1 MSEKNETGSGVHGA
15 KGSGP
20 ETGTTEPQTPG
31 TPPVQTS
38 GHDREIRQAKLA
50 KLREAGVNP
59 YAYKWDRTHT
69 NAKAV
74 EEFERV
80 QNSESRVQNSES
92 SGAGSKE
99 ALSGQGQS
107 PAPGAPQSG
116 TAPMPAPVPVF
127 EVRVAGRLMSRR
139 EHGKTQFAH
148 IQDETG
154 KLQLYLRKDMLGEQA
169 FANLSLLDLGDFV
182 GGRGEMF
189 RTKTGEVTVNVKELV
204 LLTKSL
210 HPLPEKFHGL
220 TDVEMRY
227 RQRYVDLIVNQESR
241 QVLIN
246 RTRITALVRRF
257 LAERGFVEVET
268 PILQP
273 IYGGAAARPFETFYN
288 VLEQKMFMRISDELY
303 LKRLI
308 VGGLEKVFEIGKD
321 FRNEGLDRTHN
332 PEFTQMEAY
341 WAYADYNDMMALV
354 EELFKFLA
362 MEICG
367 KTEIPFGDHIVDL
380 GRPWQRMKFVDTL
393 AARIEADPMKLSVP
407 MLKKV
412 AARFNVQTGEDTS
425 RAKLLDK
432 LFSELIQDH
441 IIDPTFVMD
450 HPKITTPLAKSH
462 RDNPEL
468 VERFEPVICGME
480 LGNAFSELNDP
491 AEQRQRFEEGVA
503 LNEEFATVDE
513 DYCTALEFGM
523 PPTGGLGLG
532 IDRMAMLL
540 TNSPTIR
547 DVILFPQLRPMK
559 D

>member
-1 MSEKNETGSGVHGA
+1 MSEKKETGSGVQGA
-15 KGSGP
+15 KRSGSEPGTVRQGP
-20 ETGTTEPQTPG
+20 PRPTPEPQDPRTPV
-31 TPPVQTS
+31 VQTS
-38 GHDREIRQAKLA
+38 GHDREIRLAKLA

-74 EEFERV
+74 AAFEEMGSGV
-80 QNSESRVQNSES
+80 QGSTGPGSETGTPEPQT
-92 SGAGSKE
+92 
-99 ALSGQGQS
+99 
-107 PAPGAPQSG
+107 PGTPCLD
-116 TAPMPAPVPVF
+116 
-127 EVRVAGRLMSRR
+127 VRVAGRLMSRR

-154 KLQLYLRKDMLGEQA
+154 KLQLYLRKDTLGEQA

-182 GGRGEMF
+182 GARGEMF

-220 TDVEMRY
+220 TDVEIRY

-241 QVLIN
+241 QVLLN
-246 RTRITALVRRF
+246 RTKVTSLVRRF
-257 LAERGFVEVET
+257 LSERGFAEVET

-332 PEFTQMEAY
+332 SEFTQMELY
-341 WAYADYNDMMALV
+341 WAYVDYNDLLVLV

-362 MEICG
+362 TEVCG
-367 KTEIPFGDHIVDL
+367 KTEIPFGDHIVDF

-393 AARIEADPMKLSVP
+393 AARIEADPMKFSMP

-412 AARFNVQTGEDTS
+412 AARFNVQTTEDIS

-468 VERFEPVICGME
+468 VERFEPVVCGME

-532 IDRMAMLL
+532 IDRIAMLL
-540 TNSPTIR
+540 TNSQTIR
-547 DVILFPQLRPMK
+547 DVILFPQLRPQK
-559 D
+559 E

>member
-1 MSEKNETGSGVHGA
+1 MSDNENTGPGVQGA
-15 KGSGP
+15 KGSGSNLRTP
-20 ETGTTEPQTPG
+20 EPQNPRTQPI
-31 TPPVQTS
+31 QTS
-38 GHDREIRQAKLA
+38 GNDREIRLAKLA

-69 NAKAV
+69 NAKAIA
-74 EEFERV
+74 EFEAGAKAACH
-80 QNSESRVQNSES
+80 SEEPGDEESRLSQKQGEIPRSARND
-92 SGAGSKE
+92 SG
-99 ALSGQGQS
+99 
-107 PAPGAPQSG
+107 G
-116 TAPMPAPVPVF
+116 TVPVF
-127 EVRVAGRLMSRR
+127 SVSVAGRLMSRR
-139 EHGKTQFAH
+139 EHGKTQFGH

-154 KLQLYLRKDMLGEQA
+154 KLQLYLRKDTLGEQA
-169 FANLSLLDLGDFV
+169 FANLGLLDLGDFV
-182 GGRGEMF
+182 GARGEMF
-189 RTKTGEVTVNVKELV
+189 RTKTGEATVNVKELV

-241 QVLIN
+241 QVLLN
-246 RTRITALVRRF
+246 RTRITVLVRRF
-257 LAERGFVEVET
+257 LSERGFAEVET

-332 PEFTQMEAY
+332 PEFTQMELY
-341 WAYADYNDMMALV
+341 WAYADYNDVLALV

-362 MEICG
+362 MEVCG
-367 KTEIPFGDHIVDL
+367 KTEIPFGDHIVDF

-393 AARIEADPMKLSVP
+393 AARIEADPMKLSMP

-412 AARFNVQTGEDTS
+412 AGRFNVQTTDDIS

-450 HPKITTPLAKSH
+450 HPKVTTPLAKSH

-468 VERFEPVICGME
+468 VERFEPVVCGME

-532 IDRMAMLL
+532 IDRIAMLL
-540 TNSPTIR
+540 TNSQTIR
-547 DVILFPQLRPMK
+547 DVILFPQLRPTK
-559 D
+559 DS

>member
-1 MSEKNETGSGVHGA
+1 MSENP
-15 KGSGP
+15 P
-20 ETGTTEPQTPG
+20 EQQ
-31 TPPVQTS
+31 PVQTS
-38 GHDREIRQAKLA
+38 GHDREIRLAKLA
-50 KLREAGVNP
+50 KLREAGVSP

-69 NAKAV
+69 NAEAV
-74 EEFERV
+74 AEFERV
-80 QNSESRVQNSES
+80 QNPESRVQNSET
-92 SGAGSKE
+92 SGAGLGHDPNSPGGNG
-99 ALSGQGQS
+99 SC
-107 PAPGAPQSG
+107 PAPI
-116 TAPMPAPVPVF
+116 

-139 EHGKTQFAH
+139 EHGKTQFGH

-154 KLQLYLRKDMLGEQA
+154 RLQLYLRKDTLGESA
-169 FANLSLLDLGDFV
+169 FEQLGLLDLGDFV
-182 GGRGEMF
+182 GVRGEMF

-220 TDVEMRY
+220 TDVETRY

-241 QVLIN
+241 QVLLN
-246 RTRITALVRRF
+246 RTKVTALVRRF
-257 LAERGFVEVET
+257 LSERGFVEVET

-273 IYGGAAARPFETFYN
+273 LYGGAAARPFETFYN

-332 PEFTQMEAY
+332 PEFTQMELY
-341 WAYADYNDMMALV
+341 WAYVDYSDVMALV

-362 MEICG
+362 MEVCG
-367 KTEIPFGDHIVDL
+367 KTEIPFGDHILDF

-393 AARIEADPMKLSVP
+393 EQRIEADPMKLSMP

-412 AARFNVQTGEDTS
+412 AARFNVQAGDDVS

-450 HPKITTPLAKSH
+450 HPKVTTPLAKSH

-468 VERFEPVICGME
+468 VERFEPVVCGME

-532 IDRMAMLL
+532 IDRIAMLL
-540 TNSPTIR
+540 TNSQAIR
-547 DVILFPQLRPMK
+547 DVILFPQLRPQK
-559 D
+559 EQ

>member
-1 MSEKNETGSGVHGA
+1 MSENHSTGPGVQGS

-20 ETGTTEPQTPG
+20 ETRTSEPQDPG
-31 TPPVQTS
+31 TPS
-38 GHDREIRQAKLA
+38 GSGRDREIRLAKLA

-59 YAYKWDRTHT
+59 YAYRWDRTHT
-69 NAKAV
+69 AAQAIT
-74 EEFERV
+74 EFETPGTG
-80 QNSESRVQNSES
+80 
-92 SGAGSKE
+92 SG
-99 ALSGQGQS
+99 GQGFKGS
-107 PAPGAPQSG
+107 GSDTGTPVGTGSGPTGTPEPPNPGTPSA
-116 TAPMPAPVPVF
+116 

-139 EHGKTQFAH
+139 EHGKTQFGH

-154 KLQLYLRKDMLGEQA
+154 RLQLYLRKDTLGEATFEQ
-169 FANLSLLDLGDFV
+169 LGLLDIGDFIGV
-182 GGRGEMF
+182 RGEMF

-220 TDVEMRY
+220 KDIETRY
-227 RQRYVDLIVNQESR
+227 RQRYVDLIVNPESR
-241 QVLIN
+241 QVLLA
-246 RTRITALVRRF
+246 RTKVTSLVRRF
-257 LAERGFVEVET
+257 LSERGFAEVET

-273 IYGGAAARPFETFYN
+273 MYGGAAARPFETFYN

-332 PEFTQMEAY
+332 PEFTQMELY
-341 WAYADYNDMMALV
+341 WAYADYNDVMTLV
-354 EELFKFLA
+354 EELFRFLA
-362 MEICG
+362 TEVCG
-367 KTEIPFGDHIVDL
+367 KTEIPFGDHLVDF
-380 GRPWQRMKFVDTL
+380 GRPWQRLKFVDTL
-393 AARIEADPMKLSVP
+393 AARIETDPLKLSMP
-407 MLKKV
+407 MLAKV
-412 AARFNVQTGEDTS
+412 AARFNVQAGDDVS

-450 HPKITTPLAKSH
+450 HPKVTTPLAKSH

-468 VERFEPVICGME
+468 VERFEPVVCGME

-491 AEQRQRFEEGVA
+491 VEQRRRFVEGVA
-503 LNEEFATVDE
+503 QNEEFATVDE

-532 IDRMAMLL
+532 IDRIAMLL
-540 TNSPTIR
+540 TNSQTIR
-547 DVILFPQLRPMK
+547 DVILFPQLRPLK

>member
-1 MSEKNETGSGVHGA
+1 MSENHSTGPGVGPSGPRQTVRGS

-20 ETGTTEPQTPG
+20 DTGTPEPQTPG
-31 TPPVQTS
+31 TPAVQTS
-38 GHDREIRQAKLA
+38 GHDREIRLGKLA

-69 NAKAV
+69 SAQATAD
-74 EEFERV
+74 F
-80 QNSESRVQNSES
+80 
-92 SGAGSKE
+92 E

-116 TAPMPAPVPVF
+116 TVPLPAP

-139 EHGKTQFAH
+139 EHGKTQFGH

-154 KLQLYLRKDMLGEQA
+154 QLQLYLRKDTLGEQA

-182 GGRGEMF
+182 GARGEMF

-220 TDVEMRY
+220 KDVETRY
-227 RQRYVDLIVNQESR
+227 RQRYVDMIVNPESR
-241 QVLIN
+241 HVLLT
-246 RTRITALVRRF
+246 RTRVTSLVRRF
-257 LAERGFVEVET
+257 LSERGFVEVET

-273 IYGGAAARPFETFYN
+273 IYGGAAAQPFETFYN

-332 PEFTQMEAY
+332 PEFTQMELY
-341 WAYADYNDMMALV
+341 WAYADYNDVLALV

-362 MEICG
+362 MEVCG
-367 KTEIPFGDHIVDL
+367 KTEIPFGDHLVDF
-380 GRPWQRMKFVDTL
+380 GRPWQRLKFVDTL
-393 AARIEADPMKLSVP
+393 AARIEADPLTLSVP

-412 AARFNVQTGEDTS
+412 AARFNVQTGDDVS

-450 HPKITTPLAKSH
+450 HPKVTTPLAKSH

-468 VERFEPVICGME
+468 VERFEPVVCGME

-503 LNEEFATVDE
+503 QNEEFATVDE

-532 IDRMAMLL
+532 IDRIAMLL
-540 TNSPTIR
+540 TNSQTIR
-547 DVILFPQLRPMK
+547 DVILFPQLRPQK
-559 D
+559 DS